1 MGMKREKIGCY
12 FILLLLLIPLCVL
25 IWRGLPEMSILF
37 LEKGYWVR
45 LGNSLRL
52 TLPIVVVQ
60 PLVAVTS
67 AYWFARHRSRTSRT
81 LLFLY
86 CLWALL
92 PLQAMLL
99 PDYLLFR
106 GVGLLHM
113 DLSVILP
120 GIFAPLPVYLLAKEM
135 AKLPPEMAE
144 AAALDGASEWQILL
158 FVYLPQSKTVIG
170 IVASLAFLDSWSMTE
185 LPPVLLG
192 SDARQPLS
200 VWLSSADCTAPYA
213 GSLLYSALPIAAF
226 LFLKICKRMQK
237 RCKSDVYCQK

>member
-1 MGMKREKIGCY
+1 MKRKNSGCY
-12 FILLLLLIPLCVL
+12 IMLLLLLFPSCVL
-25 IWRGLPEMSILF
+25 IWRGLPEMSVLF
-37 LEKGYWVR
+37 SEKGYWVR

-67 AYWFARHRSRTSRT
+67 AYWFARRRGRISCT

-99 PDYLLFR
+99 PEYLLFR
-106 GVGLLHM
+106 AVGLLHM
-113 DLSVILP
+113 DISLILP

-135 AKLPPEMAE
+135 EKLPPEMAE

-170 IVASLAFLDSWSMTE
+170 IVAAIAFLDSWSMTE
-185 LPPVLLG
+185 LPPVLLE
-192 SDARQPLS
+192 SDVRQPLS
-200 VWLSSADCTAPYA
+200 VWLSSANCTAPYA
-213 GSLLYSALPIAAF
+213 GSLLYSVLPIAAF
-226 LFLKICKRMQK
+226 LFLKVCKRMQK
-237 RCKSDVYCQK
+237 RCKCDVYCQK